1 MAVKAISVSQL
12 NRYISRI
19 LQTDPLLSNVCVK
32 GEISGLKKHSSGH
45 WYFDL
50 KDEASKIRC
59 FLHAARVARLRY
71 EVDQGME
78 VTIYG
83 VINVYEPGGY
93 YSVNVTDIQLEGEG
107 ALAAAF
113 EKLKAKLSAEG
124 LFDPAHKRQLPPFPK
139 KIGVVT
145 SPTGAAVRDIIT
157 TIKRRYPLC
166 DIIIYPAL
174 VQGENAA
181 PTICDGIKTLNEKYP
196 ELDLLIV
203 GRGGGSIED
212 LWPFNEESVA
222 RAVYDSKIPVIS
234 AVGHE
239 VDTVITD
246 YVADLRAA
254 TPTAAAELAVP
265 HIESLKDR
273 LRICSPQNSYL
284 QLAAKLDNA
293 QARLEMYKGQA
304 LTSLTAKM
312 DSLSSR
318 LKLLKLDMATADPRL
333 VLEKGYAMVKAE
345 DGSVLTKAEGL
356 ASGRNISIIFAD
368 GSVKAVITANGGSNA

>member
-19 LQTDPLLSNVCVK
+19 LQTDPLLSSVCVK

-50 KDEASKIRC
+50 KDESSKIRC

-78 VTIYG
+78 VIIYG

-196 ELDLLIV
+196 QLDLLIV

-333 VLEKGYAMVKAE
+333 VLKKGYAMVKAE

-356 ASGRNISIIFAD
+356 AKGQNINIVFAD